1 MPVML
6 LKRSHSATFKPR
18 RPNYATLC
26 SLKKAQLRRMLR
38 QQNGYKPT
46 HDGQNNTKDTIDAH
60 NTHGTW
66 QLSMTYRYI
75 ARNVPFS
82 QKKNTHTHGA
92 LHTTHKAH
100 TAHTTHKDMTHS
112 TQHIKNI
119 RQDKSN
125 HAVERVPTNFSHF
138 AQITIEMT

>member
-1 MPVML
+1 MTAIYDVPVYRQ
-6 LKRSHSATFKPR
+6 KRSIQP
-18 RPNYATLC
+18 
-26 SLKKAQLRRMLR
+26 KK
-38 QQNGYKPT
+38 K
-46 HDGQNNTKDTIDAH
+46 H
-60 NTHGTW
+60 
-66 QLSMTYRYI
+66 
-75 ARNVPFS
+75 
-82 QKKNTHTHGA
+82 THTHGA